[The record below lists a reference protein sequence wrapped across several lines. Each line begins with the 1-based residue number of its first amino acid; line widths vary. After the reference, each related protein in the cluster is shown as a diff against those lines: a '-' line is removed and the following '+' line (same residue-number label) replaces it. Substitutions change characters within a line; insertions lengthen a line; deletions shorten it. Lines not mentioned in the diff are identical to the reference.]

1 MAHLSEDVKTLEL
14 KTIKIDDIRNIGV
27 VGYTDPA
34 VYLFR
39 FPFGRTSDD
48 AKNSRRHFVAIEQ
61 LCGRLHRASTVCVLT
76 TPADAAALV
85 ATLDKVLTLR
95 HWVVVKT
102 TADAYQ
108 QVEGQIPMRHAAL
121 LLFNKDDKGIRHT
134 TTRIGY
140 TYCPA
145 CGKTTKDYGGKQ
157 HMFHE
162 AGTLISDVWRDIT
175 WNPQQGIEI
184 ISSRLR
190 DLLGVEPYSEF
201 IVCDLSECR
210 DLMPSGAPLDRQE
223 LSAANPKRL
232 RSRLIHSDCLE
243 ALRSIPDNSVDFCF
257 VDLPYN
263 LKKKYYKSKDDLE
276 IVEYFSWCDKWLREL
291 FRVLKPGRTLAV
303 LNIPMWAARHYQFLS
318 SVMEFQAW
326 IAWDALG
333 FPVRRIMP
341 AHYALLCFS
350 KGEARPLP
358 GLVTD
363 ASDEDELIY
372 LLPQDE
378 QFCIR
383 PSCVN
388 KRDAQEIN
396 DRTALSDI
404 WHDIHRLKH
413 NSRRVNHPC
422 QLPPLLMRRLF
433 ALFTKEGEIILD
445 SFDGAGTSTLVAH
458 QMGRRYIGIEIS
470 KRYYNLALKRHR
482 LIDEGGDPFDK
493 NDVVPKAKNSHVQ
506 RLPKIKY
513 LVTKKM
519 LQLEIKRL
527 AGELGRLP
535 TREDVQQHS
544 QHPLE
549 YYKEYFTNWG
559 EVCAAART
567 TGMSEMPVLYEG

>member
-1 MAHLSEDVKTLEL
+1 MAHLSENVKTLEL
-14 KTIKIDDIRNIGV
+14 KTVEVTDIRDIGII
-27 VGYTDPA
+27 GYDDPA

-39 FPFGRTSDD
+39 LPFGRTSDD
-48 AKNSRRHFVAIEQ
+48 AKNSRRHFLAIEQ

-85 ATLDKVLTLR
+85 VTLDKVLTLR

-121 LLFNKDDKGIRHT
+121 LLFNRDDKGIRHT
-134 TTRIGY
+134 TTRISY

-157 HMFHE
+157 HTFHE
-162 AGTLISDVWRDIT
+162 AGTLISDVWRDIA
-175 WNPQQGIEI
+175 WNPQQGIEV
-184 ISSRLR
+184 ISTRLR

-201 IVCDLSECR
+201 IVCDLSECIG
-210 DLMPSGAPLDRQE
+210 LMASGDPADRQE
-223 LSAANPKRL
+223 LRAANPRRL
-232 RSRLIHSDCLE
+232 RSRLIHGDCLE
-243 ALRSIPDNSVDFCF
+243 ALRSIPDNSIDFCF
-257 VDLPYN
+257 TDLPYN
-263 LKKKYYKSKDDLE
+263 LKKKYYKSKDYLQT
-276 IVEYFSWCDKWLREL
+276 VEYFSWCDKWLREL

-303 LNIPMWAARHYQFLS
+303 LNIPAWSARHYQFLT

-326 IAWDALG
+326 IAWDALS

-341 AHYALLCFS
+341 SHYALLCFS

-358 GLVTD
+358 GLAADVND
-363 ASDEDELIY
+363 GDEITY
-372 LLPQDE
+372 LLPRDE
-378 QFCIR
+378 PFCIR
-383 PSCVN
+383 PRCVN
-388 KRDAQEIN
+388 DRVARGIN
-396 DRTALSDI
+396 DRTSLSDI

-433 ALFTKEGEIILD
+433 ALFTEEGEIILD
-445 SFDGAGTSTLVAH
+445 SLDGAGTSTLVAH

-470 KRYYNLALKRHR
+470 KRYHNLALKRHR
-482 LIDEGGDPFDK
+482 LIDEGRDPFYK
-493 NDVVPKAKNSHVQ
+493 KDVVPKVKNNHIQ
-506 RLPKIKY
+506 RLPNIKY
-513 LVTKKM
+513 PVTKKM

-549 YYKEYFTNWG
+549 YFKEYFTSWG

-567 TGMSEMPVLYEG
+567 TGMTVMPIEAIS